1 MNMKTLH
8 DRINR
13 VIHTRAFESTLE
25 QEGVDLFQFQCDWC
39 KLSNGS
45 FEGLPQSYKNA
56 ILAGEKELLGCLELE
71 LA

>member
-1 MNMKTLH
+1 MKELH

-13 VIHTRAFESTLE
+13 VIHTRSFELALE
-25 QEGVDLFQFQCDWC
+25 NAGIDLFEFQCEWC

-45 FEGLPQSYKNA
+45 FDGLPPDYRNA
-56 ILAGEKELLGCLELE
+56 ILAGESELSDCKELT

>member
-1 MNMKTLH
+1 MKELH

-13 VIHTRAFESTLE
+13 VIHTRAFEHSLE
-25 QEGVDLFQFQCDWC
+25 EAGVDLFEFQCNWC

-45 FEGLPQSYKNA
+45 FDGLPEAYKKA
-56 ILAGEKELLGCLELE
+56 ILAGEAELVGCVELE

>member
-1 MNMKTLH
+1 MKSLH

-13 VIHTRAFESTLE
+13 VIHTRAFEETLE
-25 QEGVDLFQFQCDWC
+25 AAGVDLFQFQIDWC

-45 FEGLPQSYKNA
+45 FEGLPTSYRDA
-56 ILAGEKELLGCLELE
+56 ILAGEKELLGCREME